1 MSLKC
6 VLMTKLLAAPDWPPS
21 STSTNCTTSHEPFN
35 HPTHA
40 SAPPNNGRKHPP
52 TNDSTRG
59 VPYYEK
65 LKRDLRDTLQKKAL
79 LDKNLAALE
88 DQIYRHET
96 AYLEDTSAG
105 NIIRGFDNYIKS
117 SSTSASL
124 PSSSAAANTSA
135 GTASRRKSHV
145 VEQDRVFSRSS
156 TAFAREVSPGSSP
169 QVESQGVTPTSFGEG
184 GTPTGGGGGG
194 VARKGDKKRK
204 KGVEEEEE
212 GEKKGPQRIKFN
224 FSGNKPGKAVD

>member
-1 MSLKC
+1 
-6 VLMTKLLAAPDWPPS
+6 MTE
-21 STSTNCTTSHEPFN
+21 NI
-35 HPTHA
+35 
-40 SAPPNNGRKHPP
+40 PP

-117 SSTSASL
+117 SSTTTSL
-124 PSSSAAANTSA
+124 PSSNTANTGGGAGGGGGA

-145 VEQDRVFSRSS
+145 IEQDRVFSRSS
-156 TAFAREVSPGSSP
+156 TGFAREVSPGSSP

-184 GTPTGGGGGG
+184 GTPTGGVGGG
-194 VARKGDKKRK
+194 VVRKGDKKRK
-204 KGVEEEEE
+204 KGVEEEED

-224 FSGNKPGKAVD
+224 FSGNKPGKGVD